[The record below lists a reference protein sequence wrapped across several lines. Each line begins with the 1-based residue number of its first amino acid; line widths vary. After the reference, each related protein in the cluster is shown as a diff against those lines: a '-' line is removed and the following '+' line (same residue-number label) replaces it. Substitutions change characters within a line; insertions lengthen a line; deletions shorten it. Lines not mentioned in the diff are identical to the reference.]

1 MKRAGGFFAL
11 VLLFG
16 FSAAQAQRALLP
28 SQVPTPSASPS
39 VGNTLPAAKPLGPEL
54 ARQIEGFVRS
64 HESFDGK
71 RIEITLGMPSAPIQ
85 GCPGGPE
92 INFLSRQLPWGQS
105 NVVLSCRKPAWNV
118 SVPVQTAVFGQVF
131 LASRPLSRGESLTQ
145 ADVRAAELEITSY
158 RQPLATRLTEIEGRV
173 LAGPV
178 RAGEPLAL
186 NNLRLEAV
194 IKVRDSVMIT
204 VRGAGFEASAEGV
217 ALSAGGV
224 GELIKVRMP
233 DGQVV
238 QAQVIRAGLAEVRLD

>member
-11 VLLFG
+11 VFLLG
-16 FSAAQAQRALLP
+16 FSTAQAQRALLP
-28 SQVPTPSASPS
+28 SQAPTPSASPS
-39 VGNTLPAAKPLGPEL
+39 VNAMPAAQALSPEISK
-54 ARQIEGFVRS
+54 RIKDFVGS

-71 RIEITLGMPSAPIQ
+71 RLEITVGMPSAPMQ
-85 GCPGGPE
+85 DCPGGPQ
-92 INFLSRQLPWGQS
+92 INFLSRQLPWGPS
-105 NVVLSCRKPAWNV
+105 NVVLSCRKPAWNL
-118 SVPVQTAVFGQVF
+118 SVPVQTAVFGQVL
-131 LASRPLSRGESLTQ
+131 LANRPLSRGDSLTQ
-145 ADVRAAELEITSY
+145 ADVRAIELEITSY

-173 LAGPV
+173 LTSPV

-186 NNLRLEAV
+186 NNLRAEAV

-204 VRGAGFEASAEGV
+204 VRGPGFEASAEGV

-224 GELIKVRMP
+224 GEPIKVRMP